1 MTTYKVIMSTY
12 ATGYVEVDGDTEE
25 KAIEEAYNLAPT
37 LCAHCSGWDKE
48 HSLEL
53 GDEWEIDTI
62 EEVK

>member
-1 MTTYKVIMSTY
+1 MTTYKVIMTTY
-12 ATGYVEVDGDTEE
+12 ATGYVEVDGDTEDE
-25 KAIEEAYNLAPT
+25 AIDKAYDLAPT
-37 LCAHCSGWDKE
+37 LCAHCSGLGKE